1 MRLTFKVKNQELTFV
16 KKESLA
22 NKSHNILQ
30 CVFDFKGE
38 DWEDKQ
44 IFALLFDSNRDVYQ
58 LHVENNTIIIPSDI
72 TKGNKFK
79 LSLYGEDLTP
89 KRITTNRVT
98 INLRESGY
106 TTEIKDLEDIDP
118 DIWTQIFN
126 AIDGKSDSDHTHVVN
141 DISDFPILSNVATSG
156 DYADLNN
163 KPNIPSKTSDLV
175 NDGDGHNI
183 FVKNNDSRLS
193 DNRNPKPHNHSKND
207 IVDFPESMP
216 PTSHNHSK
224 VDIVDFPAAMPP
236 TKHTHN
242 KVDITDFEHSHTTS
256 DISDFPLIPSKVS
269 DLTNDLNFIGKSN
282 IKGLLK
288 NDGTVDTTKY
298 LTQHQDITGK
308 LDKMH
313 TNFKGKN
320 VVVSKL
326 TGEITFED
334 KPVIPTKISDLTDD
348 SDFIEKSDTTGLV
361 KNDGT
366 IDTTQYISQHQDL
379 SNYIQKNN
387 TAGLIKNDGTIDTST
402 YLTEH
407 QDISG
412 KVNYTDIVDNLTT
425 NDSEKPLSAKQG
437 KALAEMIGDIQTY
450 VNR

>member
-1 MRLTFKVKNQELTFV
+1 M
-16 KKESLA
+16 
-22 NKSHNILQ
+22 
-30 CVFDFKGE
+30 
-38 DWEDKQ
+38 
-44 IFALLFDSNRDVYQ
+44 
-58 LHVENNTIIIPSDI
+58 
-72 TKGNKFK
+72 
-79 LSLYGEDLTP
+79 
-89 KRITTNRVT
+89 
-98 INLRESGY
+98 
-106 TTEIKDLEDIDP
+106 
-118 DIWTQIFN
+118 
-126 AIDGKSDSDHTHVVN
+126 
-141 DISDFPILSNVATSG
+141 
-156 DYADLNN
+156 
-163 KPNIPSKTSDLV
+163 
-175 NDGDGHNI
+175 
-183 FVKNNDSRLS
+183 
-193 DNRNPKPHNHSKND
+193 
-207 IVDFPESMP
+207 
-216 PTSHNHSK
+216 
-224 VDIVDFPAAMPP
+224 
-236 TKHTHN
+236 
-242 KVDITDFEHSHTTS
+242 
-256 DISDFPLIPSKVS
+256 
-269 DLTNDLNFIGKSN
+269 NFIGKSN